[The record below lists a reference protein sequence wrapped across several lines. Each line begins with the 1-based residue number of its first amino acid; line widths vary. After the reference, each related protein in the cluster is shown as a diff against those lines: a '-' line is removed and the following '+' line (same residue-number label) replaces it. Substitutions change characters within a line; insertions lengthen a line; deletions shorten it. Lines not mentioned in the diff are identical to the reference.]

1 MATEVPHSAGTAKP
15 RLEAPPLACDSH
27 LHIYDV
33 RFAVGSETQ
42 RFAVGSETQRFAVGS
57 ETQRFATMA
66 PGQSVMPRA
75 TVADYRLLQARTG
88 TTRAVVVQPRANGT
102 DNAVTVDAVAQLGL
116 ANARGVAVLHPTAGD
131 ALLRELDAAGIR
143 GLRVSAHEP
152 QHGVCTVDMIE
163 PLARRIEPLG
173 WHVQLHLTAD
183 QLAANAAMIEGLPCR
198 IVIDH
203 RARLPAGAGSAHPA
217 FALVRRLLD
226 AGRTWVKLS
235 GPYLDSR
242 TGGPAWADVAEG
254 AKALASAAPERMLW
268 GSDWPHPTEKDAKP
282 DDASLLDVLTDW
294 APTQAARHRILVT
307 KPCELYGFA
316 PPTDNPGGNP

>member
-1 MATEVPHSAGTAKP
+1 MAIEVPHSAGTAKP
-15 RLEAPPLACDSH
+15 RLVPPPFSCDSH
-27 LHIYDV
+27 LHVYDA
-33 RFAVGSETQ
+33 RFLA
-42 RFAVGSETQRFAVGS
+42 
-57 ETQRFATMA
+57 A
-66 PGQSVMPRA
+66 PGQAVMPRA
-75 TVADYRLLQARTG
+75 SVAEYRLLQSRLG

-116 ANARGVAVLHPTAGD
+116 ASARGVAVLHPSASD
-131 ALLRELDAAGIR
+131 AQLRELDAAGIR
-143 GLRVSAHEP
+143 GLRISAHEP
-152 QHGVCTVDMIE
+152 LQGVCTVDMIE

-183 QLAANAAMIEGLPCR
+183 QLAANAAMIERLPCR

-226 AGRTWVKLS
+226 AGRAWVKLS

-242 TGGPAWADVAEG
+242 TGGPAWADVAGG
-254 AKALASAAPERMLW
+254 AKALAAAAPERMLW

-282 DDASLLDVLTDW
+282 DDAALLDVLADW
-294 APTQAARHRILVT
+294 APHEAARRRILVT
-307 KPCELYGFA
+307 NPCELYGFE
-316 PPTDNPGGNP
+316 PPQPTLPEETP

>member
-1 MATEVPHSAGTAKP
+1 VVIEVPHSAGTAKP

-27 LHIYDV
+27 LHIYDA
-33 RFAVGSETQ
+33 RFLA
-42 RFAVGSETQRFAVGS
+42 AA
-57 ETQRFATMA
+57 
-66 PGQSVMPRA
+66 GQSVMPRA
-75 TVADYRLLQARTG
+75 TVAEYRLLQARIG

-131 ALLRELDAAGIR
+131 AQLRELDAAGIR

-173 WHVQLHLTAD
+173 WHLQLHLTAD

-203 RARLPAGAGSAHPA
+203 RARLPAGATSSHPA
-217 FALVRRLLD
+217 FVLVRRLLD
-226 AGRTWVKLS
+226 AGRTWVKIS
-235 GPYLDSR
+235 GPYLDSQS
-242 TGGPAWADVAEG
+242 GGPEWADVAP
-254 AKALASAAPERMLW
+254 AARAIIAAAPERMLW
-268 GSDWPHPTEKDAKP
+268 GSDWPHPTERGPKP
-282 DDASLLDVLTDW
+282 DDAAFFDRLADW
-294 APTQAARHRILVT
+294 SPTEATRKRILVDN
-307 KPCELYGFA
+307 PREIYGFDNDM
-316 PPTDNPGGNP
+316 PPEEKK